1 MLDFLSMGPTE
12 DMRSWAFR
20 LIHYGLIAGLIGAA
34 VIVLLVLQNFYI
46 MHSLGKARSQL
57 RAMMRTLNDPW
68 KEPKD

>member
-20 LIHYGLIAGLIGAA
+20 LIHYGLIAGVICAA

-46 MHSLGKARSQL
+46 MHSLSKTRSQL
-57 RAMMRTLNDPW
+57 RAIARTLNTPW
-68 KEPKD
+68 KEPRD

>member
-20 LIHYGLIAGLIGAA
+20 LMHYGLIAGLVGAA

-46 MHSLGKARSQL
+46 MHSLNKVRSQL
-57 RAMMRTLNDPW
+57 RTLMRTVNTPW
-68 KEPKD
+68 KEPN